1 MSTSSIVAPKLLRTS
16 ASGDLLPA
24 RLAPLLAKWS
34 APRAKLRGQ
43 ELRLARRLSLDDDAC
58 AGFVLDFA
66 GQGARIESH
75 ARGASAPLLAWAM
88 RELGTATKAELVDDD
103 APELVD
109 DDAPERDAAL
119 AYLADYESHVEA
131 MRDSGG
137 ERDGAAFIRWL
148 AREELIV
155 ARPDAFEDLPLD
167 DATRAYERLLDD
179 DAVEDIFLSERELA
193 RLLAR
198 FRGW

>member
-88 RELGTATKAELVDDD
+88 RELGAATKA
-103 APELVD
+103 ELVD

>member
-88 RELGTATKAELVDDD
+88 RELGAATKA
-103 APELVD
+103 ELVD

-119 AYLADYESHVEA
+119 AYLADYESQVEA

-137 ERDGAAFIRWL
+137 ERDGAAFVRWL

-167 DATRAYERLLDD
+167 DAARAYELLLDD

-198 FRGW
+198 FRAW

>member
-75 ARGASAPLLAWAM
+75 ARGASAPLLAWAI
-88 RELGTATKAELVDDD
+88 RELGAATKAEI
-103 APELVD
+103 VD

-119 AYLADYESHVEA
+119 TYLADYESHVEA

-137 ERDGAAFIRWL
+137 ERDGAAFVRWL